1 MSPNCASG
9 AHQGSRLDFEAF
21 VHFLAEMQVKTGD
34 QNFVTDRVLPL
45 MSQTEGDISELA
57 EVAQTEYM
65 VEFTKLL

>member
-1 MSPNCASG
+1 
-9 AHQGSRLDFEAF
+9 
-21 VHFLAEMQVKTGD
+21 MQVKTGD